1 MILYH
6 TGVQRKP
13 VAGGKRTFVGRKVE
27 MTSLRFDSAL
37 VPPSVRWMLRE
48 EPLEAAWSMSMG
60 VEDIV
65 CVGVPLG

>member
-1 MILYH
+1 
-6 TGVQRKP
+6 
-13 VAGGKRTFVGRKVE
+13 

-65 CVGVPLG
+65 YVGVPSRLVMDAQAEGGGGGGGGS